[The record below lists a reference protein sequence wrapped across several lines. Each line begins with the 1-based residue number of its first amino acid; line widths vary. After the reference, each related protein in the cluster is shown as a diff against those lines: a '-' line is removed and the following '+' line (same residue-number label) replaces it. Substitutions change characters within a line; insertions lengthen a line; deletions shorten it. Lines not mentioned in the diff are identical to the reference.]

1 VGEIIRTKEVR
12 MRVILNMG
20 LGLLF
25 AASVAM
31 PPAFAADQKVTLM
44 LGGKHCDSYLND
56 VETALKTVP
65 GVKSVDLKSMPGH
78 AVIETDGGKAKPQ
91 DLEAAVNGVKGSGW
105 NCTGKVMK

>member
-1 VGEIIRTKEVR
+1 

-20 LGLLF
+20 LGLLL

-31 PPAFAADQKVTLM
+31 PNAFAADQKVTLM

-91 DLEAAVNGVKGSGW
+91 DLETAVNGVKGSGW

>member
-1 VGEIIRTKEVR
+1 MDRITNKEV
-12 MRVILNMG
+12 G
-20 LGLLF
+20 H
-25 AASVAM
+25 
-31 PPAFAADQKVTLM
+31 AFYNVFGCDSGDGAWDCGNCTQAADQKVTLM

-91 DLEAAVNGVKGSGW
+91 DLETAVNGVKGSGW

>member
-1 VGEIIRTKEVR
+1 
-12 MRVILNMG
+12 MRFITSLVVTAVMVLGTAVI
-20 LGLLF
+20 
-25 AASVAM
+25 ATQ
-31 PPAFAADQKVTLM
+31 AADQKVTLM

-91 DLEAAVNGVKGSGW
+91 DLETAVNGVKGSGW